1 MDFSLAPYLVLFA
14 RLCVAGVFIAS
25 SVGKLMDKPGTEA
38 SMSRYPFLPA
48 GSGKLIA
55 NVFPFIELAVGVML
69 LLGLFT
75 RLAAF
80 AALLLFVLFTGLI
93 IYDLTHSQNSSCHCF
108 GRLSDEKLTV
118 WAVVRNVALMLLSLI
133 VLLGFDGWL
142 SLDSALNASNT
153 SLPLVAT
160 GSNEGLPTAADAIP
174 VVLLALATVLAIVL
188 GGQALNMIRTTLR
201 GMGYRS

>member
-1 MDFSLAPYLVLFA
+1 MDFSIAPYVDLFA
-14 RLCVAGVFIAS
+14 RLCVAGVFLAS
-25 SVGKLMDKPGTEA
+25 SVGKLMDRPGTEA

-55 NVFPFIELAVGVML
+55 NVFPFLEMAVGVLL

-75 RLAAF
+75 RLASIGAV
-80 AALLLFVLFTGLI
+80 LLFVLFTGLI

-108 GRLSDEKLTV
+108 GRLSDEKLTS
-118 WAVVRNVALMLLSLI
+118 WAVVRNAALMLLSLL
-133 VLLGFDGWL
+133 VFVGFDGWL
-142 SLDSALNASNT
+142 SIDSTLNASNT
-153 SLPLVAT
+153 GLPLVAAR
-160 GSNEGLPTAADAIP
+160 SSEVLPTVADAIP

-188 GGQALNMIRTTLR
+188 GGQAVNMIRTTLR